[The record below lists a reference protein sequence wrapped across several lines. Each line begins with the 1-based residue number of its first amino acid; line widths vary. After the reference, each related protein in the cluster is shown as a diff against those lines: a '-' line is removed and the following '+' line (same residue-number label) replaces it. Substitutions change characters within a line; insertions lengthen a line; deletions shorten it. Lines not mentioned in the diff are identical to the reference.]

1 MQSREELSRRSIL
14 LAGSQ
19 TATAVAILAGAGAE
33 ALAAPDTRTALKDYD
48 PIRTELVME
57 LVVTCSSP
65 EKSKTQL
72 LVLPPLPGFGSD
84 SGGTQFGAVML
95 PVMPV
100 EAWLKLPGKVV
111 PEFPLTPF
119 SGMMPVRAK
128 LRSSARIRFIVWVS

>member
-48 PIRTELVME
+48 PIRTELVMD

-65 EKSKTQL
+65 EKMA
-72 LVLPPLPGFGSD
+72 P
-84 SGGTQFGAVML
+84 
-95 PVMPV
+95 
-100 EAWLKLPGKVV
+100 
-111 PEFPLTPF
+111 
-119 SGMMPVRAK
+119 
-128 LRSSARIRFIVWVS
+128 SSASMGASTPTSGASSTTLRFRTRGPRPRRSRRRRTSREP